1 MTAQDEN
8 NQQVEQDDRLERIL
22 QTVRSIDRNVEEI
35 LERLGEHFEQD
46 KYDPA
51 WNSSGCLNDN
61 DY

>member
-35 LERLGEHFEQD
+35 REKLGEHFEQD
-46 KYDPA
+46 KFDPA
-51 WNSSGCLNDN
+51 WNGSGYLNEN